1 MEGRD
6 DLCLGEVMKI
16 LVLEDED
23 AKFSQIN
30 DLILEIVHE
39 AEVIRRKNWFDYAS
53 AIAGTKFD
61 LILLDLLVPRSP
73 KDDTIE
79 DHHASLVATTRD
91 YGSKSFRTPAI
102 VLTRH
107 NLDAGDF
114 VHDLNA
120 VDINVIPFNDHGEWK
135 DALKL
140 KLLATQ
146 PEKKFEFVIV
156 CALEKEV
163 NALEDE
169 VDSWGPVKTISGLI
183 CREVQIGVYKGVVV
197 RAHRMGLVA
206 SAVVT
211 SLAIERFEPRLVCMS
226 GICGGIKNESDI
238 YDLLVTQN
246 CHQHDAGKWGA
257 EGFRS
262 EHYDVQLEVDVHN
275 KLVEF
280 CADEELLPSLLEGLN
295 ASVKEV
301 PRGKD
306 RVETRVRSD
315 AAMSSGSAVIAEE
328 GKTTTLA
335 VGQRKL
341 AGFDME
347 VYSVYEAAR
356 HGKTKPAFFAAKSVV
371 DDGGRNK
378 GDQFHRIG
386 CLISARFVAR
396 MIRAGIA
403 DVKPSGRE

>member
-1 MEGRD
+1 
-6 DLCLGEVMKI
+6 MKI

-23 AKFSQIN
+23 AKFSQIE
-30 DLILEIVHE
+30 DLIRSIVPE
-39 AEVIRRKNWFDYAS
+39 AEITRRGNWFDYAS

-79 DHHASLVATTRD
+79 DHHASLVATTRGYD
-91 YGSKSFRTPAI
+91 SKSFRTPAI

-107 NLDAGDF
+107 SLDASDF
-114 VHDLNA
+114 VFDLNA

-140 KLLATQ
+140 KLLAAQ
-146 PEKKFEFVIV
+146 PERKFEFVIV
-156 CALEKEV
+156 CALRKE
-163 NALEDE
+163 ADAFETE
-169 VDSWGPVKTISGLI
+169 VDSWGSVKTISGLV
-183 CREVQIGVYKGVVV
+183 CRELQIGGYKGVIVY
-197 RAHRMGLVA
+197 AHRMGLVA

-211 SLAIERFEPRLVCMS
+211 SMAIERFEPRLVCMS
-226 GICGGIKNESDI
+226 GICGGVKNESDI
-238 YDLLVTQN
+238 YDLLITQN
-246 CHQHDAGKWGA
+246 CHQHDAGKWSA
-257 EGFRS
+257 TGFKS

-280 CADEELLPSLLEGLN
+280 CADEGLVPSLLDGLD

-301 PRGKD
+301 PKGKE

-315 AAMSSGSAVIAEE
+315 AATSSGSAVIAEE
-328 GKTTTLA
+328 GKTTMLA

-356 HGKTKPAFFAAKSVV
+356 YGKTKPAFFSAKSVV
-371 DDGGRNK
+371 DDGGKNK

-396 MIRAGIA
+396 VIRAGIA
-403 DVKPSGRE
+403 DVKREGLKLP